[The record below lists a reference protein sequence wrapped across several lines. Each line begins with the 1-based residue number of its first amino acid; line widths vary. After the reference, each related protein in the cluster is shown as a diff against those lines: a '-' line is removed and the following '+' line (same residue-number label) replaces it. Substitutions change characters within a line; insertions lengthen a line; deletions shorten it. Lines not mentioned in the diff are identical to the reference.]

1 MILLWLVMA
10 LMIAASLVYFFVSLQ
25 KNLANDDGEK
35 ADSFAAIRSEEIA
48 NEQEVG
54 RLTGQEAEA
63 LLKDLESETQHAQ
76 SMDEFAPRHRSFLPN
91 LVSTK
96 YTLLGIFVLV
106 SLGSVTLYQSLGY
119 AKDVAFSQALA
130 AKNTTPKMTLDF
142 LKYRSERYDRAEDWY
157 YLANDF
163 MSSGEYAQAMGAFQA
178 ALVKLPEGSADQA
191 EVLVRYAQAIFYNNG
206 NVSSPEMEKVVDKVL
221 VLEPKNATALGLK
234 GVAAFDHKAYLKAV
248 LTWQDAARYNDNALE
263 RQTLLGAIQSARQA
277 GGISYQQVPALVT
290 RQIALRVIWDKSKIQ
305 WHSDDVLLV
314 YALAPGS
321 NMPVAIRRVYPQ
333 DLNRPVILTNLDNL
347 MSKQSLE
354 DVGNVDLVVKLS
366 KITAKDL
373 TKGQVI
379 GIKKAVPSNTKAIYA
394 INVTL

>member
-10 LMIAASLVYFFVSLQ
+10 LMIAASLVYFFATLQ
-25 KNLANDDGEK
+25 KSLAHEEGDK
-35 ADSFAAIRSEEIA
+35 AASFVVTRTAEIA

-54 RLTGQEAEA
+54 RLTSEEAIA
-63 LLKDLESETQHAQ
+63 LLKDLANESQHAQ
-76 SMDEFAPRHRSFLPN
+76 AAGDPLTRRHPFLQS

-96 YTLLGIFVLV
+96 YVLLGVFALV
-106 SLGSVTLYQSLGY
+106 TLGSVSLYQSLGY
-119 AKDVAFSQALA
+119 SKEVAFSQALA
-130 AKNTTPKMTLDF
+130 TKTNTHKMTLDF
-142 LKYRSERYDRAEDWY
+142 LQYRSERYDRAEDWY
-157 YLANDF
+157 YLANDL
-163 MSSGEYAQAMGAFQA
+163 MSSGQYVQAMAAFQN
-178 ALVKLPEGSADQA
+178 ALARLPVGSADQA

-206 NVSSPEMEKVVDKVL
+206 NLSSPEMETAVDKVL
-221 VLEPKNATALGLK
+221 ALEPKNATALGLK
-234 GVAAFDHKAYLKAV
+234 GVAEFDHKAYLDAV
-248 LTWQDAARYNDNALE
+248 KTWQEAARYNENATE

-277 GGISYQQVPALVT
+277 GGISYQQVPALIT
-290 RQIALRVIWDKSKIQ
+290 RQIALRVIWDQNRIQ

-314 YALAPGS
+314 YAVAPGS
-321 NMPVAIRRVYPQ
+321 KMPVAIRRVYPQ